1 MISTLM
7 KRDFTRRF
15 SFLVSDVAK
24 LYGDQFDRL
33 ARARI
38 GLSRAQC
45 RLLGVLAM
53 QDEDAPLSQA
63 ELAHRLGLSAMS
75 VGSLCD
81 RMEEAGWLS
90 RRAAPDDRRV
100 RMVHLQP
107 EAMPALDAALSISD
121 MIQDAGL
128 AALSAHERQQLVHL
142 LGKARTGLAAFASED
157 TSEAQEPGTA
167 STAEPATAS
176 GREAATQRKASAAD
190 ERQ

>member
-7 KRDFTRRF
+7 KRDFTGRF

-53 QDEDAPLSQA
+53 QDEDTPLSQA

-90 RRAAPDDRRV
+90 RRAAPD
-100 RMVHLQP
+100 

-142 LGKARTGLAAFASED
+142 LGKARVGLAAFATED
-157 TSEAQEPGTA
+157 TPEAQEPGTA
-167 STAEPATAS
+167 SAAEPATAS

-190 ERQ
+190 ERE